1 MSDLSLSTQILEL
14 DVNALPS
21 DIYELAQTCLLDLL
35 GVAAAA
41 TSTPLARIGRQFV
54 LDQYPGK
61 QPLLFAEGAASSAG
75 AALYGGWLIDAL
87 DAHDGH
93 VLTKG
98 HAGVAIL
105 PAMLSLPEIAEL
117 TGRQFL
123 GELAIGYEVAI
134 RAGISLHRSACDYHT
149 SGAWNC
155 LGATAMA
162 ARVMGLSPQQLSEAL
177 GTAEFY
183 GPRSPMM
190 RCIDNPTML
199 KDGSGWGA
207 MTGISAALLA
217 RAGFTGSPSLLL
229 EQSDL
234 WRDLGTHWHFRD
246 TYFKRYPVCYW
257 AQPAVEA
264 VLSLRS
270 KIPEIQA
277 IKEVRVTS
285 FHQAVRLHTSRPQS
299 TEEAQYSL
307 PWAVACALHRG
318 TVDQTSVTAELD
330 NNEVIQLAGKIRLC
344 ESKELSGYFPA
355 KRYATAT
362 IHLTDG
368 QELSSERFQARGTP
382 GNPID
387 KAELVTKFYE
397 LVPPGLASS
406 ASHLEYI
413 INTLPDRPATDLLT
427 SLNQAILQSDRQENR
442 SSHAT
447 AT

>member
-1 MSDLSLSTQILEL
+1 MGAQFDRALSMSDLSLQTLILDL
-14 DVNALPS
+14 DANALPC
-21 DIYELAQTCLLDLL
+21 DIYEIAQTCLLDLL

-54 LDQYPGK
+54 LDQYPGD
-61 QPLLFAEGAASSAG
+61 QPLLFTAGRASSAG

-98 HAGVAIL
+98 HAGVALL
-105 PAMLSLPEIAEL
+105 PAILSRPEIVGL

-134 RAGISLHRSACDYHT
+134 RAGISLHNTAFDYHT

-155 LGATAMA
+155 LGVTAMA
-162 ARVMGLSPQQLSEAL
+162 ARLMGLTPEQLAEAL

-190 RCIDNPTML
+190 RCIDHPTML

-217 RAGFTGSPSLLL
+217 RSGFTGAPSLLFA
-229 EQSDL
+229 ESDL
-234 WRDLGTHWHFRD
+234 WHDLGVHWHFRN

-264 VLSLRS
+264 ALSLRS
-270 KIPEIQA
+270 QIPA
-277 IKEVRVTS
+277 VRNIKEVCVTS
-285 FHQAVRLHTSRPQS
+285 FHQAIRLHTSTPRT

-307 PWAVACALHRG
+307 PWAVASALHKG
-318 TVDQTSVTAELD
+318 TIDQNSVTNELD
-330 NNEVIQLAGKIRLC
+330 NREVIHLAEKIRLRD
-344 ESKELSGYFPA
+344 SDELSSHFPA
-355 KRYATAT
+355 KRYATVS
-362 IHLTDG
+362 IRLTNG
-368 QELSSERFQARGTP
+368 TELISERFEARGTP

-387 KAELVTKFYE
+387 TTELTTKFYE
-397 LVPPGLASS
+397 LSSPGLASLS
-406 ASHLEYI
+406 SHLEHI
-413 INTLPDRPATDLLT
+413 IHTLPGRPVADLLAT
-427 SLNQAILQSDRQENR
+427 LSQAISN
-442 SSHAT
+442 
-447 AT
+447 

>member
-14 DVNALPS
+14 DANALPS
-21 DIYELAQTCLLDLL
+21 DIYELAQTCLMDLI

-41 TSTPLARIGRQFV
+41 TSTPLAKIGRQFV
-54 LDQYPGK
+54 LDQYPGN
-61 QPLLFAEGAASSAG
+61 QPLLLTEGSASSAG

-105 PAMLSLPEIAEL
+105 PAMLSLPEVSEL

-123 GELAIGYEVAI
+123 GELAISYEIAI
-134 RAGISLHRSACDYHT
+134 RAGISLHSSACDYHT

-155 LGATAMA
+155 LGVTAMA
-162 ARVMGLSPQQLSEAL
+162 ARVMGLSPKHLAEAL

-190 RCIDNPTML
+190 RCIDHPTML

-229 EQSDL
+229 DQSDL

-264 VLSLRS
+264 VLSLRPH
-270 KIPEIQA
+270 IPEIQD
-277 IKEVRVTS
+277 IKEVHVIS
-285 FHQAVRLHTSRPQS
+285 FHQAVRLHTSRPKT

-318 TVDQTSVTAELD
+318 TVDQTSVTADLH

-344 ESKELSGYFPA
+344 ESEEFSNHFPA

-362 IHLTDG
+362 ILLTDG
-368 QELSSERFQARGTP
+368 EKLISDRSQARGTP

-387 KAELVTKFYE
+387 KTELVTKFYE
-397 LVPPGLASS
+397 LMPPDLASS
-406 ASHLEYI
+406 AGQIEYI
-413 INTLPDRPATDLLT
+413 INTLPDRPVTDLLT
-427 SLNQAILQSDRQENR
+427 SLNQAILHSDRQEDR

>member
-14 DVNALPS
+14 DANALPS
-21 DIYELAQTCLLDLL
+21 DIYELAQTCLMDLI

-41 TSTPLARIGRQFV
+41 TSTPLAEIGRQFV
-54 LDQYPGK
+54 LDQYPGN
-61 QPLLFAEGAASSAG
+61 QPLLLTEGSASSAG

-105 PAMLSLPEIAEL
+105 PAMLSLPEVSEL

-123 GELAIGYEVAI
+123 GELAIGYEIAI
-134 RAGISLHRSACDYHT
+134 RAGISLHSSACDYHT

-155 LGATAMA
+155 LGVTAMA
-162 ARVMGLSPQQLSEAL
+162 ARVMGLSPEHLAEAL

-190 RCIDNPTML
+190 RCIDHPTML

-229 EQSDL
+229 DQSDL

-270 KIPEIQA
+270 QIPEIQD
-277 IKEVRVTS
+277 IKEVHVTS
-285 FHQAVRLHTSRPQS
+285 FHQAVRLHTSQPQS

-318 TVDQTSVTAELD
+318 TVDHTSVTADLD
-330 NNEVIQLAGKIRLC
+330 NDEVIQLAGKIRLC
-344 ESKELSGYFPA
+344 ESEEFSNHFPA

-362 IHLTDG
+362 IRLTDG
-368 QELSSERFQARGTP
+368 QELISDRFQARGTP

-387 KAELVTKFYE
+387 KTELVTKFYE
-397 LVPPGLASS
+397 LVPSDLAFSS
-406 ASHLEYI
+406 GHLEHI
-413 INTLPDRPATDLLT
+413 INTLSDRPVTDLLA
-427 SLNQAILQSDRQENR
+427 SLNQAIMHSDRQENR